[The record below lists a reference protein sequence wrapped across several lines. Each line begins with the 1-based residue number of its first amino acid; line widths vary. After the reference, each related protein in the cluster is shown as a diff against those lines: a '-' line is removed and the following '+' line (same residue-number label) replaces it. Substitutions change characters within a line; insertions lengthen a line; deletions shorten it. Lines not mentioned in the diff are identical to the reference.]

1 MNREGALDQLQG
13 LIRAY
18 GIHMAQPLDG
28 FICLATLYGEADM
41 FHLVAPGAQCHQPI
55 QALDEAVVIVV
66 PNFVALDR
74 VMGATVRA
82 DLAAVIGC
90 PKADAFQPAPGGF
103 ADVRTDV
110 AVPAGSGD

>member
-1 MNREGALDQLQG
+1 MNGEGALDQLQG
-13 LIRAY
+13 LIRAD

-28 FICLATLYGEADM
+28 FVGIATLDREADM
-41 FHLVAPGAQCHQPI
+41 FYLVAPWAQCHQPI

-66 PNFVALDR
+66 PNFVALDW
-74 VMGATVRA
+74 VMRATVRA
-82 DLAAVIGC
+82 DLAAIIGS
-90 PKADAFQPAPGGF
+90 PKAEAFQPAPSGF